1 MVARPNRIV
10 VTAILS
16 VGVLTL
22 VSGCAGRRVS
32 SAVQEQSQVPGET
45 AVIPAPVPAPAPPKV
60 TEAPPLAPAPAPRE
74 EVRIAEPQ
82 PAPQAPLPEAPV
94 LPPIVEAP
102 PAPTPPAPPVAESPR
117 PSAPAVPTPVPAV
130 IQEAVALTDVF
141 FDYDRFD
148 LRPEGKSALEENAKR
163 LKERAEVSLLIEG
176 HCDER
181 GTIEYNLVLGERRAQ
196 AVRRYLEDLGISPS
210 RLKVTSF
217 GKERP
222 FCVDHSAECWQ
233 KNRRAHFVMR

>member
-1 MVARPNRIV
+1 
-10 VTAILS
+10 
-16 VGVLTL
+16 
-22 VSGCAGRRVS
+22 
-32 SAVQEQSQVPGET
+32 
-45 AVIPAPVPAPAPPKV
+45 
-60 TEAPPLAPAPAPRE
+60 
-74 EVRIAEPQ
+74 
-82 PAPQAPLPEAPV
+82 
-94 LPPIVEAP
+94 
-102 PAPTPPAPPVAESPR
+102 
-117 PSAPAVPTPVPAV
+117 
-130 IQEAVALTDVF
+130 VF

-163 LKERAEVSLLIEG
+163 LKERDGVSLLIEG

-196 AVRRYLEDLGISPS
+196 TAKRYLEDLGISPS

-233 KNRRAHFVMR
+233 QNRRAHFVMR